1 VSWGSVL
8 DLWVIIFVPKE
19 IKTHE
24 YRVGLVPAGVAQ
36 LAADGHQLLVETNAG
51 FGAGISDREFSEA
64 GATMV
69 ERARGFEQAALV
81 VKVKEPQPS
90 ELALLRPGQMV
101 FGYFHFA
108 ASRSLTE
115 QFIATGAT
123 ALAYETLV
131 DELGRIPLLIPMSE
145 VAGRMSIQQGAKLL
159 ENPGGGRGILLGGV
173 PGTPPAHVTILGAG
187 IVGTEAA
194 KMAAGLGATVH
205 LLDTNLHRLRALAE
219 VLPKNVTLLA
229 SDRARILD
237 ELSVADLVIG
247 AVLIK
252 GARAPRLVTR
262 ADLKRMRP
270 GSVIVDVAVDQGGC
284 VETIHPTTH
293 DAPSYVEEGII
304 HYGVANIPGAVSRT
318 STFALTNATLPY
330 LRLLARHGFPDVC
343 SVHPPFR
350 SALNIAQGQIYDAGV
365 AEFMGAAAKEFAPPA
380 PTLTSLNIA
389 G

>member
-1 VSWGSVL
+1 MLNSG
-8 DLWVIIFVPKE
+8 VIIFVPQE

-24 YRVGLVPAGVAQ
+24 YRVGMVPAGVAQ
-36 LAADGHQLLVETNAG
+36 LVADGHQVLVEPGAG
-51 FGAGISDREFSEA
+51 LGAGISDREFSDA
-64 GATMV
+64 GATLV
-69 ERARGFEQAALV
+69 DRTRGFQQSALV

-90 ELALLRPGQMV
+90 ELALLRPHQLV

-108 ASRSLTE
+108 ASRALTE

-131 DELGRIPLLIPMSE
+131 DEMGRIPLLIPMSE

-159 ENPGGGRGILLGGV
+159 ENPAGGRGVLLGGV

-205 LLDTNLHRLRALAE
+205 LLDTNLHRLRSLAE
-219 VLPKNVTLLA
+219 VLPKNVTVLA
-229 SDRARILD
+229 SDRARILA
-237 ELSVADLVIG
+237 ELRVADLVIG
-247 AVLIK
+247 AVLVK
-252 GARAPRLVTR
+252 GARAPRLITR
-262 ADLKRMRP
+262 ADLKYMRP

-284 VETIHPTTH
+284 VETIRPTTH

-350 SALNIAQGQIYDAGV
+350 SALNIAHGQIYDAGV
-365 AEFMGAAAKEFAPPA
+365 AEFMGVAAKEFAPHA
-380 PTLTSLNIA
+380 PMHAPLNIA